1 MKYFNTAFHNGRTH
15 KVILF
20 VAILLGAMNAYAW
33 EQKEFMIGTYSPPI
47 VSPDIILLPG
57 YFDGDTISDFSIII
71 RAGSHAGDWMIDYGS
86 DDFVRD
92 DWEEVYEGFLDNGAQ
107 YYPGDYDGDGDG
119 EGCEDLAMMTSNGTW
134 KIDYAENGYGSWDSI
149 FPPHSSYIP
158 YDITKAVICP
168 ADFDGDLKTDLCIRI
183 PDGRW
188 YIDYACNGFGVWDE
202 DFWDQVSDFA
212 IPIPADY
219 NGDGMADWAICTR
232 TKIFIDY
239 NGNGFGDATWDWSIN
254 DTINEDD
261 IVTVLRGDYDGDH
274 KDDIGI
280 RKCKPVYNGAGVTV
294 GYNICCYVY
303 SSYSEF
309 RNKEILHNSPGGV
322 NDRPVP
328 AADFDGD
335 GKADYSYVDYS
346 GIWVVD
352 YSANGLG
359 VMDCNYGRLKCDG
372 NYDSTLLY
380 SPDVEGLR
388 AIKECNIDYLVAP
401 PDVLIYQESF
411 RKKDYYLAICD
422 SLGLTASTMSF
433 YNLGLYTDT
442 TSAFRNTFV
451 QHFRNAIDDDLE
463 DNLFGMFLA
472 EEPGPNR
479 YDNIHQWT
487 EFFKRSY
494 PEKPVLYN
502 LLPIYSAWFPSTS
515 DSTNKERYDHYLDL
529 YITQNQPDVFYYDYY
544 PFYTSSNIKSSYF
557 YNMRAIRQKAGDIP
571 YWATVLVWPEEG
583 TGIMD
588 PREKHLRYMSF
599 APIAYGAKG
608 VIYYDYRHG
617 FMNNSSKYNSIQGIN
632 RYLKDIVAPVVM
644 TSKNTATLHNSVSP
658 YTTNS
663 SYPLETSEY
672 ISNNFTVVSSI
683 NKTQPMVGLF
693 SRSYLADPQAME
705 VGSSYAWLFNK
716 DTATVLSNIQVSLN
730 GDYRSR
736 VAVSSQIDAY
746 LSTLNQ
752 NYLVLNSTS
761 YTSPT
766 SDYPLGRTYFTIP
779 QLNPGEGMF
788 FRVPTTSTPCP
799 ADYDG
804 DGIDDF
810 AVKTVFGDWI
820 IDYSS
825 NGFGGC
831 DVCVSGC
838 GGTEST
844 PVPADYDGD
853 GKADISFK
861 STNQA
866 WKIDYAA
873 NGFGSWD
880 VSLTGYG
887 NATAIPV
894 PADYDGDGKADLSVK
909 TTYGL
914 WLIDYAY
921 NGFGMTDVY
930 YSGCGNSDAI
940 PVPADYDGDG
950 ITDLS
955 YKSSNQDWKIDYAAN
970 GFGSWDVSLTGYG
983 NVTAIP
989 VPADYDGD
997 GKADLSVKTT
1007 YNLWFIDYAY
1017 NGYGINDIYFSGYGN
1032 SDAIPTPADYDGDGK
1047 ADLCTV
1053 STTTNMWQIDYA
1065 QDGFNGYNNI
1075 QTNPLA
1081 STPNLLTLP
1090 MPRYE
1095 RNSTQERTLEFE
1107 GPPIIDV
1114 YDLYGRQL
1122 LKKAVPRDLDKL
1134 EKGYY
1139 IIITKQGEKTYR
1151 EKYIV
1156 K

>member
-1 MKYFNTAFHNGRTH
+1 MKKNNSAFHNGRRH
-15 KVILF
+15 IGIMLVALF
-20 VAILLGAMNAYAW
+20 MGAINAYSW

-47 VSPDIILLPG
+47 VSPDIIYLPG
-57 YFDGDTISDFSIII
+57 DFDGDGYSDMSIII
-71 RAGSHAGDWMIDYGS
+71 RAGSHAGDWMIDYGYNG
-86 DDFVRD
+86 FTTNG
-92 DWEEVYEGFLDNGAQ
+92 WEECYNGYTDLDAQ
-107 YYPGDYDGDGDG
+107 YFSADFDGDG
-119 EGCEDLAMMTSNGTW
+119 EEDLVMMTSDGTW
-134 KIDYAENGYGSWDSI
+134 KMDCTANGFGSWDSI
-149 FPPHSSYIP
+149 IPAHTSYEP
-158 YDITKAVICP
+158 YDISKAVICP
-168 ADFDGDLKTDLCIRI
+168 ADYDGDGSTDLCIRI

-188 YIDYACNGFGVWDE
+188 YIDYAENGLGVWDVE
-202 DFWDQVSDFA
+202 DYWDQVSSFA

-219 NGDGMADWAICTR
+219 DGDGVADIAICTR
-232 TKIFIDY
+232 TDICIDY
-239 NGNGFGDATWDWSIN
+239 YYGGMGYATWDVVIN
-254 DTINEDD
+254 HAIDENARIM
-261 IVTVLRGDYDGDH
+261 LLPGRYDNDL
-274 KDDIGI
+274 KDDLCI
-280 RKCKPVYNGAGVTV
+280 RQCTPIYNNAGVIT
-294 GYNICCYVY
+294 
-303 SSYSEF
+303 SYSVNWYAYYSTISF
-309 RNKEILHNSPGGV
+309 GQSPFTHSNPGGS
-322 NDRPVP
+322 NDHPVP

-335 GKADYSYVDYS
+335 GKTDYSYVDYS

-352 YSANGLG
+352 FSSTNGFG
-359 VMDCNYGRLKCDG
+359 VMDCNYGRQKCDG

-401 PDVLIYQESF
+401 PNVLIYQESF

-472 EEPGPNR
+472 EEPGFGNFA
-479 YDNIHQWT
+479 NIQQWT
-487 EFFKRSY
+487 KFFKRTY

-502 LLPIYSAWFPSTS
+502 LLPIYATS
-515 DSTNKERYDHYLDL
+515 FQSHVGYSNDRECYNAYLDQ
-529 YITQNQPDVFYYDYY
+529 YITQNKPNVFYYDYY
-544 PFYTSSNIKSSYF
+544 PFFTGNYIKPSYF
-557 YNMRAIRQKAGDIP
+557 YNMRAIQQKAGDIP

-583 TGIMD
+583 TGLQD
-588 PREKHLRYMSF
+588 PCEKRLRYMSF

-608 VIYYDYRHG
+608 IIYYDYRHG
-617 FMNNSSKYNSIQGIN
+617 FMNNSLKYNAIKDIN

-644 TSKNTATLHNSVSP
+644 TSKNTATLHNSISP
-658 YTTNS
+658 YTTNTA
-663 SYPLETSEY
+663 YPLENSDY
-672 ISNNFTVVSSI
+672 ISNNFTVVNSI
-683 NKTQPMVGLF
+683 NKTQAMLGLF
-693 SRSYLADPQAME
+693 SRSYLADSQAME
-705 VGSSYAWLFNK
+705 VGSSYGWLFNK
-716 DTATVLSNIQVSLN
+716 DTTNVMINTQISLN
-730 GDYRSR
+730 GDYRNKVYISPM
-736 VAVSSQIDAY
+736 IDSY
-746 LSTLNQ
+746 LLSLNPD
-752 NYLVLNSTS
+752 YASTS
-761 YTSPT
+761 DSYTPSTNLT
-766 SDYPLGRTYFTIP
+766 SFTIP

-788 FRVPTTSTPCP
+788 FKIITECTPCP

-831 DVCVSGC
+831 DVCISGC

-861 STNQA
+861 TTDQA

-873 NGFGSWD
+873 NGFGTWD

-887 NATAIPV
+887 NITAIPV

-921 NGFGMTDVY
+921 NGFGMTDIY

-950 ITDLS
+950 KTDLS

-983 NVTAIP
+983 NITAIP

-1017 NGYGINDIYFSGYGN
+1017 NGYGINDIYFSDYGN
-1032 SDAIPTPADYDGDGK
+1032 SAAKPTPADYDGDGK

-1053 STTTNMWQIDYA
+1053 STTTNLWQIDYA
-1065 QDGFNGYNNI
+1065 QDGFNGYDNI
-1075 QTNPLA
+1075 KTNPLA
-1081 STPNLLTLP
+1081 TTLNLLTLP
-1090 MPRYE
+1090 APRFE
-1095 RNSTQERTLEFE
+1095 RITNQEDTIEFE
-1107 GPPIIDV
+1107 GPPVIDV
-1114 YDLYGRQL
+1114 YDLYGRPL
-1122 LKKAVPRDLDKL
+1122 LRKATPRELDKL
-1134 EKGYY
+1134 GMGYY
-1139 IIITKQGEKTYR
+1139 IIVTKQGEKIHR